1 MEEKVCM
8 KILITGA
15 NGYLGKGVVK
25 QLLNENYNVIA
36 TDFKNCRIFPE
47 AIPAKPRKRLPC
59 IPAENMV

>member
-25 QLLNENYNVIA
+25 ALLKKI
-36 TDFKNCRIFPE
+36 IM
-47 AIPAKPRKRLPC
+47 L
-59 IPAENMV
+59 